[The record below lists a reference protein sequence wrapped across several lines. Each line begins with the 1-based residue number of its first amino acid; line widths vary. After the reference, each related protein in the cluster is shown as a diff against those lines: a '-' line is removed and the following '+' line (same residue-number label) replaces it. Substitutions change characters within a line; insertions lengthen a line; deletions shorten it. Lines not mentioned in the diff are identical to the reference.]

1 MVKALFWLML
11 VHVASAQH
19 QQTNLLLIM
28 FDDLRPELNAYGR
41 EHMITP
47 NFDRLASKSVL
58 FDKAYAQISV
68 CNPSRDSMLTGLR
81 PDTVGTYGFQSSFR
95 PHLIFPTQLV
105 RSGYNTAGFG
115 KIAHWEGPDSQIWTH
130 DQYDNRWYEFQN
142 EERRF
147 MNSSTMPDRVRREED
162 FRDYDFTTRTI
173 NAMKQLSSK
182 KEYFMTAIGFKLPH
196 LAVHLPYKY
205 YTMYKGQEKMSAWRL
220 TKKELRFPMSSPEV
234 SYRCCADPVFK
245 HMRNE
250 GASPSDRIVPLGD
263 INMPFTEEMHN
274 ELMMGYCGSISFLDT
289 QIGRLLD
296 AVDELRLWNNL
307 TIVLTA
313 DHGMHNGEKG
323 IWEKW
328 SMFDESTRVPL
339 MIYHPLSPFG
349 GQHYTDP
356 VELID
361 VFPTVIDLL
370 NPPFNRKKVCSS
382 GILCHA
388 LQGKS
393 LAPIVLGSV
402 IQRKSVVKK
411 GKSSR
416 RRLRQI
422 LEGEGTAEPIET
434 DANGMVLSAPTAV
447 SSTSASSKSETI
459 AVAASKAAA
468 PVVKVVAPD
477 HVAGGAVSRPR
488 DRERLRASQ
497 RHANNGNATGAT
509 SRGAVAVP
517 RGTNGEA
524 MITSLGNG
532 RNFAIS
538 QSWRCANKDRVKK
551 NQQAFKDSISKGTKP
566 HRYSHWWDCDKTK
579 NPSDEISVMGYSLRT
594 PEFRYTAWFH
604 FNRPKALPLVDVAP
618 FAEEL
623 YDHRG
628 ETLQDFTHQETINL
642 AHKSGFDSTKKGLYE
657 QLVSFIRKEVIF
669 RGPFKR

>member
-1 MVKALFWLML
+1 
-11 VHVASAQH
+11 
-19 QQTNLLLIM
+19 
-28 FDDLRPELNAYGR
+28 
-41 EHMITP
+41 MITP
-47 NFDRLASKSVL
+47 NFDRLAAKSVV
-58 FDKAYAQISV
+58 FDHAYAQVAV
-68 CNPSRDSMLTGLR
+68 CNPSRDSLLTGLR
-81 PDTVGTYGFQSSFR
+81 PDTLGNYAFQTSFK
-95 PHLIFPTQLV
+95 PHLLFPTQLS
-105 RSGYNTAGFG
+105 RSGYKTSSFG
-115 KIAHWEGPDSQIWTH
+115 KVLHWDGNDKEVWNTEQYWGEW
-130 DQYDNRWYEFQN
+130 YDNQN
-142 EERRF
+142 KEWDTARSTVWPDKAK
-147 MNSSTMPDRVRREED
+147 NVSS
-162 FRDYDFTTRTI
+162 FYDYDFASRAITSLRRH
-173 NAMKQLSSK
+173 AAAQKDW
-182 KEYFMTAIGFKLPH
+182 FMTAIGFKLPH
-196 LAVHLPYKY
+196 TLLHMPHAYFDMYRSHFQPNSTRDVLAEEEDVSR
-205 YTMYKGQEKMSAWRL
+205 YT
-220 TKKELRFPMSSPEV
+220 RFPDTCPAI
-234 SYRCCADPVFK
+234 SYRCCAGEQFRY
-245 HMRNE
+245 MNE
-250 GASPSDRIVPLGD
+250 EGEKRWKDQLHLRLPDLNLTRAFPGR
-263 INMPFTEEMHN
+263 MHK
-274 ELMMGYCGSISFLDT
+274 ELLWGYSAAITFVDT
-289 QIGRLLD
+289 QLGRVLD

-402 IQRKSVVKK
+402 IQRKNVAKK
-411 GKSSR
+411 GKTSR

-434 DANGMVLSAPTAV
+434 DAQGKVLSAPAAT
-447 SSTSASSKSETI
+447 SSTSASSNSGTI

-477 HVAGGAVSRPR
+477 HVAGGEVSKPR

-497 RHANNGNATGAT
+497 RHANAGNATGAT
-509 SRGAVAVP
+509 SRTAVVIP

-538 QSWRCANKDRVKK
+538 QSWRCANKDRVMK

-579 NPSDEISVMGYSLRT
+579 NPPDEISVMGYSLRT